1 MTMTNNSDHHK
12 YGDEASESLPNK
24 RKYESEENE
33 KDSSENSPSSTQ
45 KCHRRS
51 IDDDDDD
58 LRPNSGLK
66 DITNRNEIQEDDGL
80 GDATVQKSSG
90 K

>member
-1 MTMTNNSDHHK
+1 MSDFSESLTAQSKSTTVLTIMSTMTMTNNSDHHK

-51 IDDDDDD
+51 IDDDDDVMTCV
-58 LRPNSGLK
+58 L
-66 DITNRNEIQEDDGL
+66 I
-80 GDATVQKSSG
+80 
-90 K
+90 